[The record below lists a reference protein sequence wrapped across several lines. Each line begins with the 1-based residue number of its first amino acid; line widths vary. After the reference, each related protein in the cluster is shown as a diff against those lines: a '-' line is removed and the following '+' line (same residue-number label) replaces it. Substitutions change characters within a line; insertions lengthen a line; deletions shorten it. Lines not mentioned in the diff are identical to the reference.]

1 MKRAGT
7 KGVGCSEGSF
17 SGLRSDE
24 IKKGVERMP
33 HRALL
38 RADGLSDRDLEK
50 PLVAIAN
57 SWNEIVPGHIHLRK
71 LADLVKKGV
80 RKAGGV
86 PLEFNTIGIC
96 DGIAM
101 GTVGMNYSL
110 PSRELIASSVEY
122 MLQAHRF
129 DAVVGVASCDKI
141 VPGMLMALARVNI
154 PAIMLTGGP
163 MLEGKYKG
171 KKLDVI
177 SCFEA
182 VGELRAG
189 RISGKEALEIERRA
203 CPGAG
208 SCAGLFTANTMG
220 CLTEALGLS
229 LPGGG
234 SALAESR
241 EREKIAFE
249 SGVRIAGLLEEGLVP
264 GNILD
269 FRAFENA
276 VRVDNAIGGSTN
288 TVLHLPAIAKEAGVN
303 IGLDLFDE
311 LSQETPHIT
320 NIRPGGPYFMSDF
333 HKAGGVQAI
342 MLRLREKL
350 NLDCITVSGTV
361 GERLKKAKVKDAKV
375 IRTLEN
381 PFHKEGGIAILYGTL
396 APGGAVVK
404 QSAVQEGM
412 LRHIGPARVFE
423 REREC
428 VDAILNGKISKGD
441 VLIIR
446 NVGLKAC
453 GMPEMLMPTSALWGA
468 GLSESVALIT
478 DGRFS
483 GGTRGPCI
491 GHVSPE
497 SKSGGPIG
505 KVRDGDRIE
514 IDIPARKLN
523 LLGAVP

>member
-1 MKRAGT
+1 M
-7 KGVGCSEGSF
+7 
-17 SGLRSDE
+17 RSDDM
-24 IKKGVERMP
+24 KKGVERIP

-38 RADGLSDRDLEK
+38 RADGLTDADLEK
-50 PLVAIAN
+50 PLVAVAN

-101 GTVGMNYSL
+101 GTGGMNYSL
-110 PSRELIASSVEY
+110 PSRDIIASSVEH

-129 DAVVGVASCDKI
+129 DAAVGIASCDKI
-141 VPGMLMALARVNI
+141 VPGFLMALARVDI
-154 PAIMLTGGP
+154 PSIMVNGGP
-163 MLEGKYKG
+163 MVEGRYKG
-171 KKLDVI
+171 KRLDVI

-189 RISGKEALEIERRA
+189 RITGKEALEIERRA

-229 LPGGG
+229 LPGAG
-234 SALAESR
+234 SALAESK
-241 EREKIAFE
+241 ERGRIAFE
-249 SGVRIAGLLEEGLVP
+249 SGRRIVGLIKEGL
-264 GNILD
+264 NARKILD

-276 VRVDNAIGGSTN
+276 IRVDNAIGGSTN
-288 TVLHLPAIAKEAGVN
+288 TTLHLPAIAKEAGIR
-303 IGLDLFDE
+303 IGLELFDE
-311 LSQETPHIT
+311 ISRETPHLA
-320 NIRPGGPYFMSDF
+320 NMRPGGPYFMSDF

-342 MLRLREKL
+342 MLRLSDKL
-350 NLDCITVSGTV
+350 NLGCTTVDGTV
-361 GERLKKAKVKDAKV
+361 EGRLKEATVKNPGV
-375 IRTLEN
+375 IRPRDS
-381 PFHKEGGIAILYGTL
+381 PFHREGGIAILHGTL
-396 APGGAVVK
+396 APAGAVVK

-412 LRHIGPARVFE
+412 LRHTGPARVFE
-423 REREC
+423 SERAC
-428 VDAILNGKISKGD
+428 VDAILDGKIAKRD
-441 VLIIR
+441 VLVIR

-453 GMPEMLMPTSALWGA
+453 GMPEMLMPTSALCGA
-468 GLSESVALIT
+468 GLADSVALIT

-483 GGTRGPCI
+483 GGTRGPCV

-497 SKSGGPIG
+497 GAEGGPIG
-505 KVRDGDRIE
+505 KVKDGDRIR
-514 IDIPARKLN
+514 IDIPARKLDI
-523 LLGAVP
+523 LQ

>member
-1 MKRAGT
+1 M
-7 KGVGCSEGSF
+7 
-17 SGLRSDE
+17 RSDE
-24 IKKGVERMP
+24 VKAGVERMP

-38 RADGLSDRDLEK
+38 RADGLSDADLKK
-50 PLVAIAN
+50 PLVAVAN

-71 LADLVKKGV
+71 LADIVKNGV

-86 PLEFNTIGIC
+86 PMEFNTIGIC

-101 GTVGMNYSL
+101 GTEGMNYSL
-110 PSRELIASSVEY
+110 PSRDIVASSVEY

-141 VPGMLMALARVNI
+141 VPGFLMALARVDI
-154 PAIMLTGGP
+154 PSIMVTGGP
-163 MLEGKYKG
+163 MFEGKYKG

-189 RISGKEALEIERRA
+189 RITEKDALEIEKRA

-229 LPGGG
+229 LAGAGT
-234 SALAESR
+234 ALAESKER
-241 EREKIAFE
+241 ERIAFE
-249 SGVRIAGLLEEGLVP
+249 SGRRIVGLIKEDLTP
-264 GNILD
+264 KKILD

-288 TVLHLPAIAKEAGVN
+288 TTLHLPAIAKEAGVS
-303 IGLDLFDE
+303 IELDLFDE
-311 LSQETPHIT
+311 ISRETPHLV
-320 NIRPGGPYFMSDF
+320 NIRPGGPYVMSDF

-342 MLRLREKL
+342 MLRLSEKL

-361 GERLKKAKVKDAKV
+361 GDRLKKAKVKDAKV

-381 PFHKEGGIAILYGTL
+381 PFHREGGIAILYGTL

-412 LRHIGPARVFE
+412 LKHTGPARVFE
-423 REREC
+423 NEKEC
-428 VDAILNGKISKGD
+428 IGAILNGKIAKGD

-468 GLSESVALIT
+468 GLAESVALIT

-497 SKSGGPIG
+497 SAEGGPIG
-505 KVRDGDRIE
+505 KVKDGDSIE

-523 LLGAVP
+523 VLQ

>member
-1 MKRAGT
+1 MKRVGSP
-7 KGVGCSEGSF
+7 KGSL

-24 IKKGVERMP
+24 IKKGDERIP
-33 HRALL
+33 HRSLL
-38 RADGLSDRDLEK
+38 RADGLTDDDLKK

-110 PSRELIASSVEY
+110 PSREIIASSVEY

-141 VPGMLMALARVNI
+141 VPGMLMALARVDI
-154 PAIMLTGGP
+154 PSIMVTGGP

-189 RISGKEALEIERRA
+189 RISAKEALEIEKRA

-220 CLTEALGLS
+220 CLTEAIGLS
-229 LPGGG
+229 LPGAGT
-234 SALAESR
+234 ALAESKER
-241 EREKIAFE
+241 ERIAFE
-249 SGVRIAGLLEEGLVP
+249 SGVRIVGLLKEGLTP
-264 GNILD
+264 KKILD

-288 TVLHLPAIAKEAGVN
+288 TTLHIPAIAKEVGVE

-311 LSQETPHIT
+311 ISRETPHLV
-320 NIRPGGPYFMSDF
+320 NIRPGGPYVMSDF

-342 MLRLREKL
+342 MLRLAEKL
-350 NLDCITVSGTV
+350 NLDCITVNGKV
-361 GERLKKAKVKDAKV
+361 GDRLKTAKVKDAKV
-375 IRTLEN
+375 IRTLKN

-396 APGGAVVK
+396 APSGAVVK

-412 LRHIGPARVFE
+412 LRHTGPARVFE
-423 REREC
+423 NEKDC
-428 VDAILNGKISKGD
+428 IDAILNGKISKGD
-441 VLIIR
+441 ILIIR

-468 GLSESVALIT
+468 GLADSVALIT

-497 SKSGGPIG
+497 SISGGPIG
-505 KVRDGDRIE
+505 KVKDGDRIE

-523 LLGAVP
+523 IVGGIP